1 MGSSRHPVNP
11 VKLSQLALSYGF
23 AGLLMPGT
31 IPCSRSASMLLPTD
45 VLHALSSSMIL
56 LLGPARLA
64 YQVARQRS
72 RSRFGIVSLME
83 TAFRQGR
90 ARRMETSD
98 KCEDL

>member
-23 AGLLMPGT
+23 AGLLMPST
-31 IPCSRSASMLLPTD
+31 IPCSRSASMSLPTD
-45 VLHALSSSMIL
+45 VLHALSSMIL

-64 YQVARQRS
+64 YQVARHG
-72 RSRFGIVSLME
+72 SRFGIASLME

-98 KCEDL
+98 KWVDL